1 VTATAFKSSIDGGSE
16 PVWSRNG
23 KELFYRSGK
32 KFMSVPLKAGAS
44 FKPDSAHVLF
54 ESDFVA
60 NSKQGIA
67 AYDVSPDG
75 QRFYFVQED
84 SKKDRPAKLSLVLNW
99 SEELK
104 RLAPA
109 RSGR

>member
-1 VTATAFKSSIDGGSE
+1 
-16 PVWSRNG
+16 
-23 KELFYRSGK
+23 
-32 KFMSVPLKAGAS
+32 MSVPLKAGAS

-84 SKKDRPAKLSLVLNW
+84 SKKDRPAKLSRLEFVGRAEAARPG
-99 SEELK
+99 SQRPIKTRAPLK
-104 RLAPA
+104 HHREDVFGCGKFAIKPGTA
-109 RSGR
+109 EM

>member
-1 VTATAFKSSIDGGSE
+1 M
-16 PVWSRNG
+16 WSRNG

-32 KFMSVPLKAGAS
+32 KFMSVPVKAGAL
-44 FKPDSAHVLF
+44 FVPDPAHILF
-54 ESDFVA
+54 ESDFVTQ
-60 NSKQGIA
+60 SEQGVA
-67 AYDVSPDG
+67 AYDVSLDG

-84 SKKDRPAKLSLVLNW
+84 SKKDRQARLSLVLNW